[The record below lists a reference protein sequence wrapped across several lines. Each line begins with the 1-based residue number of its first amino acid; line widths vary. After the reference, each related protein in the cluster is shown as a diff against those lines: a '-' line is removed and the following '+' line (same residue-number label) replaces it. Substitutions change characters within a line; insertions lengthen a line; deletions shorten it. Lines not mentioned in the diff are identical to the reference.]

1 MSKILHP
8 NAARRKAAERQ
19 PEDERPPFG
28 RGTVH
33 LTSRDPKR
41 AGRFYAQLGFRT
53 VGLMDSLA
61 ILEMRGGTHLE
72 IRLDAE
78 AAGGPADWDL
88 MVEDLDATRDEWLA
102 LGSVPVT
109 EIGKDEREIHRVFT
123 VTDPDGNTVIVHD
136 SHVVGIV

>member
-8 NAARRKAAERQ
+8 NAARRAAAEKQ

-33 LTSRDPKR
+33 LTSRDPKGT
-41 AGRFYAQLGFRT
+41 GRFYAQLGLRT

-72 IRLDAE
+72 IRLDPE
-78 AAGGPADWDL
+78 ASGGPADWDL
-88 MVEDLDATRDEWLA
+88 MVEDLDATHDAWVA
-102 LGSVPVT
+102 QDIPVS

-136 SHVVGIV
+136 SHVIGIV